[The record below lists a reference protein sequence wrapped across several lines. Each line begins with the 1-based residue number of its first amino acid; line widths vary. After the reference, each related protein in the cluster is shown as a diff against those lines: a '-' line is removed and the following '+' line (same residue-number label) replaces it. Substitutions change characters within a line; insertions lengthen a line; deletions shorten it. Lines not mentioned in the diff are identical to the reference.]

1 MKEAGVHVG
10 HDIVTIAGNRAG
22 TMLVQV
28 TIPALLGARRKSG
41 RVQWW
46 AVVTKAQICVILI
59 CKSESSRTSYIG
71 YQHLYMYN
79 IHESDTKEATYHPS
93 LLGESQG
100 VAVGGGHW
108 TPISAAKQAS

>member
-1 MKEAGVHVG
+1 MHVG

-59 CKSESSRTSYIG
+59 CKSESSRTSYIC
-71 YQHLYMYN
+71 YQHLYMYMYMKV
-79 IHESDTKEATYHPS
+79 ILKKLHIIPPCWEKVRVW
-93 LLGESQG
+93 L
-100 VAVGGGHW
+100 
-108 TPISAAKQAS
+108 